1 MSEHKKM
8 LTREQI
14 KQITM
19 MQCISTA
26 MRYMEDYGRM
36 EEGFTYLRRCGLT
49 AYDIRQMLS
58 ATSTFTD
65 KMARKGNREI
75 DVKQVDEQQFD
86 LATLFGNFSELQIVL
101 NDRGLW
107 KPFSEELQALADK
120 YLSLANYKP

>member
-1 MSEHKKM
+1 MSEQKPK

-36 EEGFTYLRRCGLT
+36 EQGFIYLRNCGLT

-58 ATSTFTD
+58 ATTTFTD

-75 DVKQVDEQQFD
+75 DADQVEEQQFD
-86 LATLFGNFSELQIVL
+86 LATVFSNFSELQTVL
-101 NDRGLW
+101 YDRGLW
-107 KPFSEELQALADK
+107 AGFAEEMQALGDK